1 MKLVN
6 LKCVYFYSPVES
18 KTDGEIQKRWKYKD
32 KKRLNKQ
39 DDINELDRNSAGTID
54 YDRTKLLIDYDINLN
69 KGDGVSLKEI
79 EIDSEGYT
87 IEPPQY
93 IVIAKPKIGKKTTY
107 TCEIYHGE

>member
-6 LKCVYFYSPVES
+6 LKYIYFYSPEEI
-18 KTDGEIQKRWKYKD
+18 KIDGETQKKWKYKD

-69 KGDGVSLKEI
+69 KGDGVSLKEL
-79 EIDSEGYT
+79 EIKDGYT

-93 IVIAKPKIGKKTTY
+93 VVIAKPSIGKKTTF